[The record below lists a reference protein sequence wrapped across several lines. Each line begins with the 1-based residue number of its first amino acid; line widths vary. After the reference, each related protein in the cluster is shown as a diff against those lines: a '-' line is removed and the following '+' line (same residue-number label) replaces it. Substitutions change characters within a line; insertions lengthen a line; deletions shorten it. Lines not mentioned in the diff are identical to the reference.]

1 MAGQDVIV
9 KLGDRRNSGFCLK
22 CGTDLIVVNDYQ
34 CCSECTEFIEQCLAK
49 LKHKN
54 KVMKGKV
61 GGMGVIDKRSVL
73 RQAVPIG
80 TPVK

>member
-1 MAGQDVIV
+1 MAGQEVIV

-22 CGTDLIVVNDYQ
+22 CGTDLMVVNDYQ
-34 CCSECTEFIEQCLAK
+34 CCSECTKFIEQCLAK
-49 LKHKN
+49 LEHKN

-61 GGMGVIDKRSVL
+61 GGMFVVDKRRVL

-80 TPVK
+80 ESVK